1 MEEKLAAWR
10 LATGKAN
17 VDNSAT
23 AKIFGTKKK
32 SPLVPSTSHNTS
44 KTTHLTGASSLTK
57 KPAQRPVVPKLAG
70 PSMTPVPLHCPIS
83 PACTDKE
90 NSEAHVDAVT
100 APKETQEEEEAPQ
113 VSLPQEQTEVTDE
126 VSNENHQSEPETNSV
141 DEAPIE
147 PENTPSVPETDGEA
161 KSQPL
166 VEEAAGAPPCSPQE
180 QTKERRRRRTTM
192 FVKGNATPDDARS
205 KGQPSPLLQSPGLV
219 AARKARRAS
228 GGTVLFRDAP
238 AAAEATASEDVEAI
252 EPPPIVDTF
261 HQSEQKLARLS
272 EGSRESQSDSSS
284 CNSSGHASVDS
295 SGPPHHGSG
304 DAEKII
310 CDSANDYT
318 TRRVSGAAS
327 DRSSLGSE
335 SLTTASPYS
344 GHSTR
349 SSLDGATNGEAT
361 SIADFFS
368 PFSPEA
374 RARYRTAARDNVVD
388 PENALGDAAA
398 GGGGSYEGCDVGG
411 SNQTNGSSSAS
422 SLADEQQWA
431 EAAAAWEAA
440 AEAMKTSYENEFA
453 KLEAETSAQLA
464 TAEAQVGMA
473 QEEQAMLHFLAEV
486 QKQEGEMRAAAFS
499 KTLDQLH
506 SKVILTSLFLGFLC
520 LDLYFIH
527 NYFISCISSHS
538 LQNSYTYLWQHQREL
553 KDLRAEAESSAA
565 KQVEYANA
573 LTAQM
578 KEGLLA
584 AVKQC
589 KILEKN
595 TEEHRYV
602 IDCFALSMKKSD
614 KIF

>member
-10 LATGKAN
+10 LATGKAK

-70 PSMTPVPLHCPIS
+70 PSMTPAPLHCPIS

-100 APKETQEEEEAPQ
+100 APKETQEEEEEEAPQ
-113 VSLPQEQTEVTDE
+113 ASPPQEQTEVTDE
-126 VSNENHQSEPETNSV
+126 ASNENHQFEPETDSV
-141 DEAPIE
+141 DEAPME
-147 PENTPSVPETDGEA
+147 PENTPSVPETDEEA
-161 KSQPL
+161 KSQPV
-166 VEEAAGAPPCSPQE
+166 VEEEAVSAPPCSPQE

-219 AARKARRAS
+219 AARNARRAS

-238 AAAEATASEDVEAI
+238 AAVEASASEHVEAM
-252 EPPPIVDTF
+252 EPPLVVGTF
-261 HQSEQKLARLS
+261 YQSEHKLARLS

-295 SGPPHHGSG
+295 SDPPHHGSG
-304 DAEKII
+304 DAEKIAW
-310 CDSANDYT
+310 DSTNECT

-335 SLTTASPYS
+335 SLTTTSPYS

-361 SIADFFS
+361 SIADLYS

-374 RARYRTAARDNVVD
+374 CARYRTAARDNVAD

-398 GGGGSYEGCDVGG
+398 GGGGSYEG
-411 SNQTNGSSSAS
+411 
-422 SLADEQQWA
+422 
-431 EAAAAWEAA
+431 
-440 AEAMKTSYENEFA
+440 
-453 KLEAETSAQLA
+453 
-464 TAEAQVGMA
+464 
-473 QEEQAMLHFLAEV
+473 
-486 QKQEGEMRAAAFS
+486 
-499 KTLDQLH
+499 
-506 SKVILTSLFLGFLC
+506 
-520 LDLYFIH
+520 
-527 NYFISCISSHS
+527 
-538 LQNSYTYLWQHQREL
+538 
-553 KDLRAEAESSAA
+553 
-565 KQVEYANA
+565 
-573 LTAQM
+573 
-578 KEGLLA
+578 
-584 AVKQC
+584 
-589 KILEKN
+589 
-595 TEEHRYV
+595 
-602 IDCFALSMKKSD
+602 
-614 KIF
+614 